1 MRRGAVYC
9 WRRRLPA
16 CGASGQQ
23 VLQISLQSTRW
34 IEARR
39 IGAELTAMSEVVFDE
54 MRRGRLN
61 QDEARA
67 ILVAVARRHAAKL
80 ELIATVDRALD
91 APGPMSRERA
101 DRINGAVYRLL
112 AERGWAAEAPVDAG
126 WLRSCGLDPNEAD
139 QVKTILEF
147 YRRQGL
153 VPPKPGRLQSLIV
166 EHAPGVDLTAFAF
179 TQAENAF
186 YRGMAAA
193 LFHSAAQWRAGFPED
208 IAAAFGPE
216 LATPVPPPSVGPAEV
231 APSPVSPASAETE
244 RVQNTVVRASI
255 ADLTEKLCTTKLKLR
270 EWTDKTCRQM
280 RQTASLLVK
289 VVGHDDLTRLKQADM
304 AAYVDTL
311 LAMPKSYGKSSRDA
325 GRPLKELLAA
335 AKQLPESQRGL
346 EGPTINR
353 HLTHLGNLVD
363 FAAGRGLRPAE
374 ALNLTTL
381 RARKK
386 GRDRD
391 DRAAFTSADLVTI
404 FDLPVWCGCRG
415 EGARL
420 EPGTVVIHD
429 GLYWAPLIAAYSL
442 MRREEICGLMIADV
456 HFDGAIPY
464 FEVRPNK
471 YRRLK
476 NAQSKRK
483 LPIHPELLR
492 LGLRDY
498 VEAVHRLGYDLLFP
512 DLLPASGSAPLGD
525 QLHDGWAPAVTR
537 ALPTAS
543 GEGKTFHS
551 IRHFG
556 NDALIDAK
564 VMLEWRQDIM
574 GHGGVSETDERYRDE
589 TRLARKLSALRKL
602 PIVTGSLQ
610 PARIS
615 LRENVMEKIGR
626 RSRRRPSGR
635 SR

>member
-16 CGASGQQ
+16 CGANGRQ
-23 VLQISLQSTRW
+23 VLQISLQSTHW
-34 IEARR
+34 TEARR
-39 IGAELTAMSEVVFDE
+39 IGAELTAMSELVFDE
-54 MRRGRLN
+54 MRRGRLS
-61 QDEARA
+61 QDEAKA
-67 ILVAVARRHAAKL
+67 ILVAVALRHAAKL
-80 ELIATVDRALD
+80 ELVATVDRARE
-91 APGPMSRERA
+91 APEPMSSERA
-101 DRINGAVYRLL
+101 DRVNGAVYRLL
-112 AERGWAAEAPVDAG
+112 AERGRTADGPIDAE
-126 WLRSCGLDPNEAD
+126 WLRSCGLDPSEAD
-139 QVKTILEF
+139 QVKAVLKF
-147 YRRQGL
+147 YRQQGL
-153 VPPKPGRLQSLIV
+153 VPPKPVRLQSLIA
-166 EHAPGVDLTAFAF
+166 EHAPDVGPSAIALA
-179 TQAENAF
+179 QAENAF

-193 LFHSAAQWRAGFPED
+193 LFHSAAKWGAGFPED
-208 IAAAFGPE
+208 IATAFGSD
-216 LATPVPPPSVGPAEV
+216 PVALSPLPTAVSAEASPPPV
-231 APSPVSPASAETE
+231 APSAAKAEPE
-244 RVQNTVVRASI
+244 QKAAVQASI
-255 ADLTEKLCTTKLKLR
+255 ADLAEKLCATKLKLR

-280 RQTASLLVK
+280 RQTAGLLVK
-289 VVGHDDLTRLKQADM
+289 EVGHDDLTRLRQADM

-311 LAMPKSYGKSSRDA
+311 LALPKSYGKSSRDVS
-325 GRPLKELLAA
+325 RPLKELLAA
-335 AKQLPESQRGL
+335 AKKLPENQRGL
-346 EGPTINR
+346 EGPSINR

-363 FAAGRGLRPAE
+363 FAVGRGLRPAE

-391 DRAAFTSADLVTI
+391 DRAVFTAADLMTV
-404 FDLPVWCGCRG
+404 FDLPVWRGCRG

-420 EPGTVVIHD
+420 EPGTVVVHD

-442 MRREEICGLMIADV
+442 MRREEICGLMIADI
-456 HFDGAIPY
+456 HFDGGIPY

-498 VEAVHRLGYDLLFP
+498 VEAIRQLGYDLLFP
-512 DLLPASGSAPLGD
+512 DLLPASGNAPLGD
-525 QLHDGWAPAVTR
+525 QLHDGWAPALAR

-574 GHGGVSETDERYRDE
+574 GHSGVSETDERYRDE

-602 PIVTGSLQ
+602 PTVTASLQ

-615 LRENVMEKIGR
+615 LRETVVEKIGR

>member
-16 CGASGQQ
+16 CGANGRR
-23 VLQISLQSTRW
+23 VLQISLQSNHWT
-34 IEARR
+34 EARR

-54 MRRGRLN
+54 MRRGRLTA
-61 QDEARA
+61 DEARA

-80 ELIATVDRALD
+80 ELVATADRALD
-91 APGPMSRERA
+91 APEPMSGEHA
-101 DRINGAVYRLL
+101 DRISGAVYRLL
-112 AERGWAAEAPVDAG
+112 AERGRSADAPVDSD
-126 WLRSCGLDPNEAD
+126 WLRSCGLDPSEAGE
-139 QVKTILEF
+139 VKAILDL
-147 YRRQGL
+147 YRRKGV
-153 VPPKPGRLQSLIV
+153 VPPKPARLQDLIA
-166 EHAPGVDLTAFAF
+166 EHAPDVDPTTMALA
-179 TQAENAF
+179 QAENAF

-193 LFHSAAQWRAGFPED
+193 LFHSAAKWGAGSPED
-208 IAAAFGPE
+208 VATAFGTEPAAPAP
-216 LATPVPPPSVGPAEV
+216 LPTAVPDEVSPLPAAPSVANAEPEQK
-231 APSPVSPASAETE
+231 AA
-244 RVQNTVVRASI
+244 VQASI
-255 ADLTEKLCTTKLKLR
+255 ADLAEKLCATKLQLR

-280 RQTASLLVK
+280 RQTAGLLVK
-289 VVGHDDLTRLKQADM
+289 VVGHDDLARLKQADV

-311 LAMPKSYGKSSRDA
+311 LALPKSYGKSSRDA
-325 GRPLKELLAA
+325 SRPLKELLAA
-335 AKQLPESQRGL
+335 AKKLPEGQRGL

-353 HLTHLGNLVD
+353 HLTHLGNLID

-374 ALNLTTL
+374 ALNLTAL

-391 DRAAFTSADLVTI
+391 DRAAFTAADLTTV
-404 FDLPVWCGCRG
+404 FDLPVWRGCRG

-420 EPGTVVIHD
+420 EPGKAVVHD

-456 HFDGAIPY
+456 HFEGAIPY

-498 VEAVHRLGYDLLFP
+498 VKAVHRLGYDLLFP
-512 DLLPASGSAPLGD
+512 DLLPASGTAPLGD
-525 QLHDGWAPAVTR
+525 QLHDDWAPALAR
-537 ALPTAS
+537 ALPDAS
-543 GEGKTFHS
+543 GQGKTFHS

-589 TRLARKLSALRKL
+589 TRLARKLGALRKL
-602 PIVTGSLQ
+602 PIVTAALQ
-610 PARIS
+610 PRPIS
-615 LRENVMEKIGR
+615 LRETVVKKTGR
-626 RSRRRPSGR
+626 QSRRRSLG
-635 SR
+635 